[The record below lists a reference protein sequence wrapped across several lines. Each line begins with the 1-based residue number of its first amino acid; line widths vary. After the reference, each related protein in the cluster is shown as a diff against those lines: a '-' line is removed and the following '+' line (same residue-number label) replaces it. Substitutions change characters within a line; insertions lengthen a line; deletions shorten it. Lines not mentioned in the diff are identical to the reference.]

1 MDCCNTQNKEECC
14 KKLNSSP
21 FKNQKYLKEGETS
34 SFISSNDQMKGGRK
48 MNLRITLWIVTGA
61 LFVVALFLTFQAGAI
76 GSVETTKIATISA
89 NSAGAMV
96 GGC

>member
-1 MDCCNTQNKEECC
+1 MDCCNTQNRKGCCNDLKKSHSSGSFNEE
-14 KKLNSSP
+14 
-21 FKNQKYLKEGETS
+21 
-34 SFISSNDQMKGGRK
+34 MKGGRK